1 MPQPLPKFVEI
12 NDELTDRLSA
22 GSVLSEME
30 FYRYIRSIESVNDKA
45 VQSYLYAMAHAAYG
59 KKEKAVA
66 FFEEALKFGVVIAP
80 NNYLAYIN
88 DVGSFSEVKAL
99 AHRLAE
105 TAVNKQIFHTAFQSS
120 LFSGNLDQATSYAE
134 KYMKIADVKERQE
147 MASSLSDAKKEIQKF
162 KERSGLSDA
171 DFQMVADATIRI
183 VDTHGC
189 KISGLSYQSI
199 REESAHSYVVLVK
212 SSDPEKIAEMNID
225 LAFALADYDQ
235 LTDKRFSAWFKGRE
249 AEQNASVS

>member
-30 FYRYIRSIESVNDKA
+30 FYRYIRSIEAVNDRA
-45 VQSYLYAMAHAAYG
+45 VQSYLYAMANAAYG
-59 KKEKAVA
+59 QKEKAVA
-66 FFEEALKFGVVIAP
+66 FFEEALSYRVDIAP
-80 NNYLAYIN
+80 DNYLAYIN
-88 DVGSFSEVKAL
+88 DAGSFSEVKEL
-99 AHRLAE
+99 SHRLAKS
-105 TAVNKQIFHTAFQSS
+105 VVKKQIFHSAYQTSI
-120 LFSGNLDQATSYAE
+120 FSGNLEQASFYAK
-134 KYMKIADVKERQE
+134 KYINIADVKESQE
-147 MASSLSDAKKEIQKF
+147 MASSLSDATKEIQKF

-171 DFQMVADATIRI
+171 DFQMVADATIR
-183 VDTHGC
+183 VVETHGC

-212 SSDPEKIAEMNID
+212 SSDPEKVAEMNID

-235 LTDKRFSAWFKGRE
+235 LTDKRFSAWFKGQE
-249 AEQNASVS
+249 ADHNASFS